1 MKKHRPKN
9 LKSTPPTNEKSKN
22 AKKSPAVDYRENLI
36 EELKGDEKGQYAY
49 LKASLEENSDMPEV
63 FLKAVETVAK
73 AHGFSNFAKK
83 TGLNREN
90 LYRIF
95 SNERTPRLESLVKIL
110 DALGFK
116 LTITPKAS

>member
-1 MKKHRPKN
+1 MKKVKV
-9 LKSTPPTNEKSKN
+9 SKK
-22 AKKSPAVDYRENLI
+22 APSVDYRESLI
-36 EELKGDEKGQYAY
+36 EDLKGNEKAQYSY
-49 LKASLEENSDMPEV
+49 LKASLEENGDIPEA

-73 AHGFSNFAKK
+73 ARGFSNFAKK

-116 LTITPKAS
+116 LTIMPKKAS

>member
-1 MKKHRPKN
+1 MKKAKV
-9 LKSTPPTNEKSKN
+9 SKK
-22 AKKSPAVDYRENLI
+22 APASEYREVLI
-36 EELKGDEKGQYAY
+36 EELKGDEKAQYAY

-73 AHGFSNFAKK
+73 ARGFSNFAKK

-95 SNERTPRLESLVKIL
+95 SNERTPRFESLVKIL
-110 DALGFK
+110 GALGFQ
-116 LTITPKAS
+116 LTITPKRAS

>member
-1 MKKHRPKN
+1 MKK
-9 LKSTPPTNEKSKN
+9 
-22 AKKSPAVDYRENLI
+22 AKVQKRSSSVDYRESLI
-36 EELKGDEKGQYAY
+36 SELKNDEKAQFAY
-49 LKASLEENSDMPEV
+49 LKASLEENSDVPEV

-73 AHGFSNFAKK
+73 ARGFSNFAKK
-83 TGLNREN
+83 SGLNREN

-116 LTITPKAS
+116 LTIVPKAA

>member
-1 MKKHRPKN
+1 MKTKTK
-9 LKSTPPTNEKSKN
+9 TQ
-22 AKKSPAVDYRENLI
+22 KKSPAVDYRESLI
-36 EELKGDEKGQYAY
+36 EELKGDEKAQYAY
-49 LKASLEENSDMPEV
+49 LKASLEENSDLPEV

-73 AHGFSNFAKK
+73 SRGFSNFAKK

-116 LTITPKAS
+116 LTITPKKAS

>member
-1 MKKHRPKN
+1 MKKVK
-9 LKSTPPTNEKSKN
+9 KSK
-22 AKKSPAVDYRENLI
+22 KTPSVDYRESLI
-36 EELKGDEKGQYAY
+36 EDLKGDEKAQYAY
-49 LKASLEENSDMPEV
+49 LKTSLEENADMPEA

-73 AHGFSNFAKK
+73 ARGFSNFAKK

-116 LTITPKAS
+116 LTIMPKKAS

>member
-1 MKKHRPKN
+1 MKR
-9 LKSTPPTNEKSKN
+9 LKKASV
-22 AKKSPAVDYRENLI
+22 AYREALI
-36 EELKGDEKGQYAY
+36 DQLKGDEKAQFAY
-49 LKASLEENSDMPEV
+49 LKESLEENADMPEA

-73 AHGFSNFAKK
+73 ARGFSGFARK

-95 SNERTPRLESLVKIL
+95 SGERSPRLDSLVKIF

-116 LTITPKAS
+116 LTITPKKAS

>member
-1 MKKHRPKN
+1 MKIK
-9 LKSTPPTNEKSKN
+9 KSTKKRPP
-22 AKKSPAVDYRENLI
+22 AADYRESLI
-36 EELKGDEKGQYAY
+36 EELKNDEKAQYAY
-49 LKASLEENSDMPEV
+49 LKTSLEENSDLPET

-73 AHGFSNFAKK
+73 ARGFSNFAKK

-116 LTITPKAS
+116 LTITPKKAS

>member
-1 MKKHRPKN
+1 MT
-9 LKSTPPTNEKSKN
+9 LKN
-22 AKKSPAVDYRENLI
+22 ATKQKPPSSDYRKSLI
-36 EELKGDEKGQYAY
+36 ADLKDDEKAQYAY
-49 LKASLEENSDMPEV
+49 LKASLEENSDLPEV

-73 AHGFSNFAKK
+73 ARGFSNFAKK

-95 SNERTPRLESLVKIL
+95 SNERTPKLESLVKIL

-116 LTITPKAS
+116 LTITPKKAS

>member
-1 MKKHRPKN
+1 MKKVKTKAP
-9 LKSTPPTNEKSKN
+9 SI
-22 AKKSPAVDYRENLI
+22 DYRKSLI
-36 EELKGDEKGQYAY
+36 EELKGDEKAQYAY
-49 LKASLEENSDMPEV
+49 LKASLEENSDMPEA

-73 AHGFSNFAKK
+73 ARGFGNFAKK

-95 SNERTPRLESLVKIL
+95 SNERTPTLDSLVKIL

-116 LTITPKAS
+116 LTITPQKAS

>member
-1 MKKHRPKN
+1 MKKNKI
-9 LKSTPPTNEKSKN
+9 KAS
-22 AKKSPAVDYRENLI
+22 VDYREVLI
-36 EELKGDEKGQYAY
+36 EQLKGDEKAQFLY
-49 LKASLEENSDMPEV
+49 LRESLEVNADTPEA

-73 AHGFSNFAKK
+73 ARGFSNFARK

-95 SNERTPRLESLVKIL
+95 SGDRSPRFDSLVKIF

-116 LTITPKAS
+116 FTITPKRAS

>member
-1 MKKHRPKN
+1 MKK
-9 LKSTPPTNEKSKN
+9 T
-22 AKKSPAVDYRENLI
+22 KKKAPSVDYRKSLI
-36 EELKGDEKGQYAY
+36 EDLKGDEKAQYAY
-49 LKASLEENSDMPEV
+49 LKASLEENSDMPEA

-73 AHGFSNFAKK
+73 ARGFSNFAKK

-95 SNERTPRLESLVKIL
+95 SNERTPTLDSLVKIL

-116 LTITPKAS
+116 LTITPQKAS

>member
-1 MKKHRPKN
+1 MKKQ
-9 LKSTPPTNEKSKN
+9 T
-22 AKKSPAVDYRENLI
+22 KKKEPSIDYRESLI
-36 EELKGDEKGQYAY
+36 EDLKGDEKAQYAY

-63 FLKAVETVAK
+63 FLKAVESVAK
-73 AHGFSNFAKK
+73 ARGFSNFAKK

-116 LTITPKAS
+116 LTITPKEAS

>member
-1 MKKHRPKN
+1 MKMAKA
-9 LKSTPPTNEKSKN
+9 S
-22 AKKSPAVDYRENLI
+22 KKSPASDYREVLI
-36 EELKGDEKGQYAY
+36 EELKGDEKAQYAY

-63 FLKAVETVAK
+63 FLKSVETVAK
-73 AHGFSNFAKK
+73 ARGFSSFAKK

-110 DALGFK
+110 SALGFQ
-116 LTITPKAS
+116 LTITPKNAS

>member
-1 MKKHRPKN
+1 MKKVKV
-9 LKSTPPTNEKSKN
+9 S
-22 AKKSPAVDYRENLI
+22 KKSPSSNYRKVLI
-36 EELKGDEKGQYAY
+36 EELRGDEKRQHAY
-49 LKASLEENSDMPEV
+49 LKASLEENSDIAEV

-73 AHGFSNFAKK
+73 ARGFSGFVKK

-116 LTITPKAS
+116 LSITPKKAS

>member
-1 MKKHRPKN
+1 MKK
-9 LKSTPPTNEKSKN
+9 SK
-22 AKKSPAVDYRENLI
+22 KKPSVNYRDALI
-36 EELKGDEKGQYAY
+36 DQLKGDEKAQFHY
-49 LKASLEENSDMPEV
+49 LKESLEENSDMPDA

-73 AHGFSNFAKK
+73 ARGFSNFAKK

-95 SNERTPRLESLVKIL
+95 SGERSPRFDSLVKIF

-116 LTITPKAS
+116 LTITPKKAS

>member
-1 MKKHRPKN
+1 MKKTKV
-9 LKSTPPTNEKSKN
+9 SKK
-22 AKKSPAVDYRENLI
+22 APAVDYRENLI
-36 EELKGDEKGQYAY
+36 EELKDDEKAQHAY

-73 AHGFSNFAKK
+73 ARGFSNFAKK

-116 LTITPKAS
+116 LTITPKRAS

>member
-1 MKKHRPKN
+1 MKK
-9 LKSTPPTNEKSKN
+9 T
-22 AKKSPAVDYRENLI
+22 AKKKRPGVDYRESLI
-36 EELKGDEKGQYAY
+36 EDLKGDEKAQYAY
-49 LKASLEENSDMPEV
+49 LKASLEENSDMPET

-73 AHGFSNFAKK
+73 ARGFSNFAKK

-116 LTITPKAS
+116 LTITPKEAS

>member
-1 MKKHRPKN
+1 MKKVKV
-9 LKSTPPTNEKSKN
+9 SKK
-22 AKKSPAVDYRENLI
+22 AAASDYREVLI
-36 EELKGDEKGQYAY
+36 EELKSDEKAQYAY

-73 AHGFSNFAKK
+73 ARGFSNFVKK

-110 DALGFK
+110 GALGFQ
-116 LTITPKAS
+116 LTITPKKAS